1 MAWKGEKMSLL
12 ITPTLL
18 DSYDWLMKA
27 PETTKKGTSITW
39 KEDALNQLEATLTR
53 APFRPNKAIIKGME
67 FERLA
72 CAKSK
77 VNDIDTL
84 KASDNFK
91 KVCRLIKGGD
101 FQVKTKKFVVIDGAE
116 YVLFNRLDVKFPKL
130 IQDIKTTANYRGQAS
145 YLSKWQHKF
154 YTLVDEIRD
163 FQYIVAEWKGAD
175 IDDFT
180 IKAIHVINYYAEDF
194 EAIEKEIVGHIKL
207 FMEFLEG
214 NEKLKEAYLHT
225 YNRF

>member
-1 MAWKGEKMSLL
+1 MSLL
-12 ITPTLL
+12 IAPTLL
-18 DSYDWLMKA
+18 DSYDWMMKA
-27 PETTKKGTSITW
+27 PDSIKKGTNISW

-67 FERLA
+67 FERMA

-77 VNDIDTL
+77 VANIDAL

-91 KVCRLIKGGD
+91 KVCHLIKGGD
-101 FQVKTKKFVVIDGAE
+101 FQVKTKKFIVVDDKE

-130 IQDIKTTANYRGQAS
+130 IKDIKTTANYRGQAN

-154 YTLVDEIRD
+154 YTLTDEIRD
-163 FQYIVAEWKGAD
+163 FQYIIAEWKDAD
-175 IDDFT
+175 VDDFT
-180 IKAIHVINYYAEDF
+180 IKQVHLINYYAGDF
-194 EAIEKEIVGHIKL
+194 EAIQKEIEGHIRL

-214 NEKLKEAYLHT
+214 NKKLKEAYLHT